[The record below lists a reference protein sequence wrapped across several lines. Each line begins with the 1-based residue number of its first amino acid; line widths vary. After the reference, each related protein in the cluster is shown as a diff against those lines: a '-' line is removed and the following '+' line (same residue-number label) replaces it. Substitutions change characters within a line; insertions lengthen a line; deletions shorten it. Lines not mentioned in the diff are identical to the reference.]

1 MRIYYFSFLLLF
13 ILTGSGCVKDKCL
26 NCNTAY
32 PVEIDKI
39 IVTRCAKSGCHD
51 ASSKDA
57 AGGLDLS
64 SWDRMFNGTTT
75 GSAVVP
81 YSARFSPLLYFVNI
95 DSFDG
100 LVGEPTMPL
109 NDAPLSKAKR
119 DRHVEG
125 RGSAGTAASRTTPP
139 ARAAEP
145 SVRFAQTG

>member
-95 DSFDG
+95 DSLDG

-109 NDAPLSKAKR
+109 NDAPLSKAQYITLR
-119 DRHVEG
+119 DWIA
-125 RGSAGTAASRTTPP
+125 AGAPD
-139 ARAAEP
+139 
-145 SVRFAQTG
+145 